1 VNSLNEPSLVQLDL
15 RVWKPFPLGSDGNG
29 QFFVQVFNLF
39 NRVNPAMI
47 EGRATAMNFGQPTAQ
62 ATLPR
67 TVESGVR
74 FAF

>member
-1 VNSLNEPSLVQLDL
+1 MESLNEPSMVQLDL
-15 RVWKPFPLGSDGNG
+15 RIWKPFPLGSDGSG

-47 EGRATAMNFGQPTAQ
+47 EGRATATNFGQATAQ

-67 TVESGVR
+67 TVETGVR